1 MENQVKLCSS
11 GDTTAVI
18 LIKTT
23 PDLTIITLKEL
34 LLDRKTHKRSIRR
47 PKTVCDSNVWIILN
61 RWKQGFIGF
70 IGIADVFYCA
80 F

>member
-23 PDLTIITLKEL
+23 PDMTTITLKEL
-34 LLDRKTHKRSIRR
+34 LLDKKPRNYQS
-47 PKTVCDSNVWIILN
+47 DWMII
-61 RWKQGFIGF
+61 
-70 IGIADVFYCA
+70 
-80 F
+80 

>member
-23 PDLTIITLKEL
+23 PDLTRHDYTKRAFTG
-34 LLDRKTHKRSIRR
+34 DRRHEEIECETGSMDEHMIRA
-47 PKTVCDSNVWIILN
+47 
-61 RWKQGFIGF
+61 GFTSYRDTG
-70 IGIADVFYCA
+70 
-80 F
+80 